1 MNVLGICGSPVK
13 ASNTDAFLRE
23 ALEAVRGEGVNINTF
38 SISGKKI
45 EDCRQCNWCMVKQT
59 EGQFCNV
66 RDDMADL
73 YPMVVKADA
82 LLVASPVYLA
92 RMSGHL
98 AGLLDRLRCL
108 HYGKYYAGTMKHKA
122 GAAIAVSWYRNSG
135 IETTLASIH
144 WAFMTYQMVIA
155 VPGSLSTFGGGGLS
169 SVSGTGEFDASD
181 KHQVLKD
188 EFGLKGARAT
198 AMSLVELARVM
209 KAGYERLERLRNG
222 SGTGTVSPPA

>member
-1 MNVLGICGSPVK
+1 MNILGICGSPVK
-13 ASNTDAFLRE
+13 SSNTDAILGE
-23 ALEAVRGEGVNINTF
+23 ALEAIRGEDVSITVF
-38 SISGKKI
+38 SVSGKKI
-45 EDCRQCNWCMVKQT
+45 EDCRQCNWCMAKQT
-59 EGQFCNV
+59 EGQFCAV
-66 RDDMADL
+66 QDDLADL

-82 LLVASPVYLA
+82 LLIASPVYLA

-98 AGLLDRLRCL
+98 AALLDRLRCL
-108 HYGKYYAGTMKHKA
+108 NYGKHYAGSMKHKV

-169 SVSGTGEFDASD
+169 SLSGTGEFDASD

-188 EFGLKGARAT
+188 EFGLKTARAS
-198 AMSLVELARVM
+198 AISLVELARVM
-209 KAGYERLERLRNG
+209 KAGYEHLERPIL
-222 SGTGTVSPPA
+222 